1 MLTATNVFK
10 SYAQGERKIEILK
23 GLNLEVQA
31 GQSIAILGQS
41 GSGKSTF
48 LSTMSGIDEVDSG
61 EIIFN
66 GKNLTSLSEDEMTLF
81 RGKHM
86 GIIFQQFHLLSHLSA
101 VENVALPLEVQ
112 GSSAKV
118 ATKRAIELLESV
130 GLGPRMDHFPS
141 QLSGG
146 EKQRVAIAR
155 SMILDPELILADE
168 PSGSLDED
176 TGVQIMD
183 LLFGLVREHK
193 STLVLVTHNQQLAKR
208 CEKVFRLEHGALH
221 DVTDKV

>member
-1 MLTATNVFK
+1 MLTAKNVNK
-10 SYAQGERKIEILK
+10 SYHQGERQIEILK
-23 GLNLEVQA
+23 GLNLEVEA

-61 EIIFN
+61 TIIFN
-66 GKNLTSLSEDEMTLF
+66 EKELTSFSEDEMTRF

-86 GIIFQQFHLLSHLSA
+86 GIIFQQFHLLSHLNA
-101 VENVALPLEVQ
+101 LENVALPLEIQ
-112 GSSAKV
+112 GELGKV
-118 ATKRAIELLESV
+118 ACDRARELLESV
-130 GLGPRMDHFPS
+130 GLGDRIDHFPS

-155 SMILDPELILADE
+155 SMILNPELILADE

-176 TGVQIMD
+176 TGEQIMN
-183 LLFGLVREHK
+183 LIFGLVKEHK

-208 CEKVFRLEHGALH
+208 CEKVYQLIHGQLH
-221 DVTDKV
+221 EIHE

>member
-1 MLTATNVFK
+1 MLSAKNLIK
-10 SYAQGERKIEILK
+10 CYHQGERKIEILK
-23 GLNLEVQA
+23 GLNLEVQS

-61 EIIFN
+61 DIIFN
-66 GKNLTSLSEDEMTLF
+66 GKNLTSLNEDEMTQF

-86 GIIFQQFHLLSHLSA
+86 GIIFQQFHLLAHLSA
-101 VENVALPLEVQ
+101 QENVALPLEIQ
-112 GSSAKV
+112 GE
-118 ATKRAIELLESV
+118 ATQKAMIRAAELLDSV
-130 GLGPRMDHFPS
+130 GLGDRMDHFPS

-183 LLFGLVREHK
+183 LIFGLVQKHK

-208 CEKVFRLEHGALH
+208 CEKIFRLEHGQLH